1 MKAKFSLSGVVEG
14 AQTWEATFEFSDK
27 ALLKNAILHSQR
39 TREGLKHWL
48 LRTSDGSCDTK
59 NRYLNFVLRSTPKG
73 FRRNFEIKKQWHEAT
88 MITK

>member
-1 MKAKFSLSGVVEG
+1 MKAKFSSSRVVEG

-59 NRYLNFVLRSTPKG
+59 NRYLNFLISSSDLPQKASA
-73 FRRNFEIKKQWHEAT
+73 EISK
-88 MITK
+88 